1 MFPLIRHAMR
11 PEFGLAP
18 RRTSPFGLLPAEADV
33 LLDRFLRRW
42 AIPEE
47 WFRETPAWEVTEAEK
62 EVLYRIALPGFEVG
76 EIELTI
82 VGDEMTLRA
91 EHRVPEEAPAN
102 REAANRD
109 VPPYARV
116 ELTVTLPAGLE
127 PERME
132 ARFRNGLLEVRIPR
146 VPAAV
151 PRRIEVKV

>member
-1 MFPLIRHAMR
+1 MFPLIRPAER
-11 PEFGLAP
+11 PKFGLVA
-18 RRTSPFGLLPAEADV
+18 RRAGPFGLLPTEVDM

-47 WFRETPAWEVTEAEK
+47 WFREGPVWEVSETEK

-76 EIELTI
+76 EIALSI
-82 VGDEMTLRA
+82 VRNEMTLRA

-102 REAANRD
+102 RGA
-109 VPPYARV
+109 PPHECV

-132 ARFRNGLLEVRIPR
+132 ARFRNGLLEVHVPR

-151 PRRIEVKV
+151 PRRVEVTT